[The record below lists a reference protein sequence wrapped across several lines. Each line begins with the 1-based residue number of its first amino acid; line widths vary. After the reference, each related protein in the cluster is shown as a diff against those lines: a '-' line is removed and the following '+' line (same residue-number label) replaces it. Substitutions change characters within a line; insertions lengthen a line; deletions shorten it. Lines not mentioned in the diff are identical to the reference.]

1 LSQIRFHVVGVK
13 STEWVGESIRHG
25 VGELT
30 AVKIMNQ
37 LRADHPDGAIRI
49 ERRGDVKIQ
58 KPKLFRYKIFVK
70 SGTAQV
76 TPNPENPSGVIEL
89 KNAMLQSRSFQESE
103 RDQVLAELKEKF
115 PDAVLTEESL

>member
-1 LSQIRFHVVGVK
+1 MIRFHIAGMEQP
-13 STEWVGESIRHG
+13 TEWAEEVIRHG

-30 AVKIMNQ
+30 AVKIMSQ
-37 LRADHPDGAIRI
+37 LRADHPNAAIRI

-76 TPNPENPSGVIEL
+76 TPNSENPSGVIEL
-89 KNAMLQSRSFQESE
+89 KNAMLQSRSFQEFE
-103 RDQVLAELKEKF
+103 REQVLAELKEKF
-115 PDAVLTEESL
+115 PDATLTEETL